1 LPILLALKQTLIVA
15 NQQEHT
21 LVGRKEAPVE
31 QDIQLS
37 GLGIQPEHCV
47 LKMEGEKLYTIP
59 LEGARTYVN
68 GFPITEKTLL
78 HHGDRLLWGNHH
90 FFRVNCPK
98 STSKLKLWI
107 LT

>member
-1 LPILLALKQTLIVA
+1 MCNTKCLQTIFLFL
-15 NQQEHT
+15 QEKT
-21 LVGRKEAPVE
+21 LVGRRGAQVE

-37 GLGIQPEHCV
+37 GLGIQPEHCLV
-47 LKMEGEKLYTIP
+47 SVEEGDLFLTP

-68 GFPITEKTLL
+68 GTPITEKTLL

-98 STSKLKLWI
+98 PSSEYFKLIWL
-107 LT
+107 